1 MKITL
6 IIKYN
11 KLQINYII
19 AKQIAIKNIKK
30 DSYGYLYLDNFDGCL
45 FYNGISYC

>member
-1 MKITL
+1 M
-6 IIKYN
+6 
-11 KLQINYII
+11 I